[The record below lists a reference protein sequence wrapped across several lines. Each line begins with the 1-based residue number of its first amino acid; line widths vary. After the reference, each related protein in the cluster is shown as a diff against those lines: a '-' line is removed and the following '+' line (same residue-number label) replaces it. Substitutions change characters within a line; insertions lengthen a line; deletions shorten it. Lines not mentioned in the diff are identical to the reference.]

1 MRKIII
7 LGLILSSV
15 SVSASGLNEDAYS
28 WYGLIPA
35 LIAIVI
41 SILTR
46 QVILSLVLAVVSGS
60 VIFYLFNPSDSYL
73 FGIDKAIDHY
83 ILDSIVDSGHASVIL
98 FSLLVAGMINVINR
112 MGAFNGLVNWLSKF
126 ATTKRSALLT
136 TYFLGFIVFFDDYAN
151 TLVVGNTMQKI
162 TDKFKISREKLAF
175 IVDATAAPIAS
186 IALVSTWIG
195 YEVQLID
202 EGIANANIAAR
213 VGGGYSVFLNSI
225 SYSFYPIFI
234 LMFILILILT
244 GKDFG
249 PMKKFELEAQI
260 KASEKS
266 IQNEKSIAPIWAVLP
281 IGILLFVTLFGIYS
295 TGNKGEGVAQAIQNG
310 DCYKGLI
317 WGSSAALFVALI
329 ISSLNKNAFEDSI
342 NWILDGMKSLV
353 PAIVI
358 LVLAWSL
365 NGVLSDL
372 KLGEFLSDFIVSTEM
387 DFYLLPV
394 IVFIFSGFIAF
405 STGSSFSTMG
415 ILFPI
420 VISIASSFLSNEGE
434 VSAIF
439 YCSIASVLSGAVL
452 GDHCSPISD
461 TTILSSM
468 ATGCNHINHV
478 NSQLIYCLVVGVL
491 SIVIILLQGVFGIPF
506 WILMIIGLLLIYLTI
521 NMLGE
526 IVDTVSVKLVSLTKK
541 KAH

>member
-7 LGLILSSV
+7 LGLLLSSLP
-15 SVSASGLNEDAYS
+15 VSASGLSEEAYS
-28 WYGLIPA
+28 WFGLIPA
-35 LIAIVI
+35 LVAIVL
-41 SILTR
+41 SILTK
-46 QVILSLVLAVVSGS
+46 QVILSLVLGIVSGS
-60 VIFYLFNPSDSYL
+60 VISYLYNPSDSYF

-83 ILDSIVDSGHASVIL
+83 ILDSLVDSGHASVIL
-98 FSLLVAGMINVINR
+98 FSLLIAGMINVISR

-126 ATTKRSALLT
+126 ATTKKSALLT

-213 VGGGYSVFLNSI
+213 VGSGYSVFLNSI

-234 LMFILILILT
+234 LIFILILILT

-249 PMKKFELEAQI
+249 PMKNFELKANI
-260 KASEKS
+260 KATEKS
-266 IQNEKSIAPIWAVLP
+266 IQNEKYIAPIWAVLP
-281 IGILLFVTLFGIYS
+281 IGILLFVTLFGIYI
-295 TGNKGEGVAQAIQNG
+295 TGNNGDGIVKAIQNG

-317 WGSSAALFVALI
+317 WGSSAALFVTLI
-329 ISSLNKNAFEDSI
+329 ISSLNKNTFEDSI

-353 PAIVI
+353 PAITI

-372 KLGEFLSDFIVSTEM
+372 KLGEFLSNFIISIDM
-387 DFYLLPV
+387 DFYLIPV
-394 IVFIFSGFIAF
+394 IVFVFSGVIAF

-434 VSAIF
+434 VSAFF

-478 NSQLIYCLVVGVL
+478 NSQLTYCLVVGCL
-491 SIVIILLQGVFGIPF
+491 SIVIMLLQGVFGIPF
-506 WILMIIGLLLIYLTI
+506 WILMVIGVLLIYLII
-521 NMLGE
+521 NMLGG
-526 IVDTVSVKLVSLTKK
+526 IIDTVSIESDSLTKE
-541 KAH
+541 

>member
-7 LGLILSSV
+7 LGLLLSTV
-15 SVSASGLNEDAYS
+15 PLCASGLNEATYS

-35 LIAIVI
+35 LIAIVL

-46 QVILSLVLAVVSGS
+46 QVILSLVLGVVSGS
-60 VIFYLFNPSDSYL
+60 VISYLYNPSDSYL

-83 ILDSIVDSGHASVIL
+83 ILDSLVDSGHASVIL
-98 FSLLVAGMINVINR
+98 FSLLIAGMINVISR

-126 ATTKRSALLT
+126 ATTKKSALLT

-213 VGGGYSVFLNSI
+213 VGSGYSVFLNSI

-234 LMFILILILT
+234 LIFILILILT

-249 PMKKFELEAQI
+249 PMKKFELKANI
-260 KASEKS
+260 KATEKS

-281 IGILLFVTLFGIYS
+281 IGILLIVTLFGIYS
-295 TGNKGEGVAQAIQNG
+295 TGNKGDGIIQSIQNG

-317 WGSSAALFVALI
+317 WGSSAALFVTLI
-329 ISSLNKNAFEDSI
+329 ISSLNKNTFENSI

-353 PAIVI
+353 PAIAI
-358 LVLAWSL
+358 LVLAWAL

-372 KLGEFLSDFIVSTEM
+372 KLGEFLSDFIISIDM
-387 DFYLLPV
+387 DFYLIPV
-394 IVFIFSGFIAF
+394 IVFVFSGVIAF

-434 VSAIF
+434 VSSIF

-461 TTILSSM
+461 TSVISSM
-468 ATGCNHINHV
+468 ASSSDHMDHV
-478 NSQLIYCLVVGVL
+478 KTQLPYALISGT
-491 SIVIILLQGVFGIPF
+491 ITAILYL
-506 WILMIIGLLLIYLTI
+506 IIGFTY
-521 NMLGE
+521 
-526 IVDTVSVKLVSLTKK
+526 
-541 KAH
+541 

>member
-15 SVSASGLNEDAYS
+15 SVSASSINEDAYS

-83 ILDSIVDSGHASVIL
+83 ILDSLVDSGHASVIL
-98 FSLLVAGMINVINR
+98 FSLLIAGMINVINR

-234 LMFILILILT
+234 LMFIL
-244 GKDFG
+244 
-249 PMKKFELEAQI
+249 
-260 KASEKS
+260 
-266 IQNEKSIAPIWAVLP
+266 
-281 IGILLFVTLFGIYS
+281 
-295 TGNKGEGVAQAIQNG
+295 
-310 DCYKGLI
+310 
-317 WGSSAALFVALI
+317 
-329 ISSLNKNAFEDSI
+329 
-342 NWILDGMKSLV
+342 
-353 PAIVI
+353 
-358 LVLAWSL
+358 
-365 NGVLSDL
+365 
-372 KLGEFLSDFIVSTEM
+372 
-387 DFYLLPV
+387 
-394 IVFIFSGFIAF
+394 
-405 STGSSFSTMG
+405 
-415 ILFPI
+415 
-420 VISIASSFLSNEGE
+420 SFL
-434 VSAIF
+434 F
-439 YCSIASVLSGAVL
+439 
-452 GDHCSPISD
+452 
-461 TTILSSM
+461 
-468 ATGCNHINHV
+468 
-478 NSQLIYCLVVGVL
+478 
-491 SIVIILLQGVFGIPF
+491 
-506 WILMIIGLLLIYLTI
+506 
-521 NMLGE
+521 
-526 IVDTVSVKLVSLTKK
+526 
-541 KAH
+541 